1 MARRTR
7 DPKKEASW
15 RKLTS
20 GQQHSGQTVREYC
33 QANALAE
40 SSFWFWKR
48 ELARRDA
55 EQPSRRPGGASLK
68 RRQGRQR
75 TPRLPALVPV
85 TIGPARNTTAPI
97 EVLLSQGVSVRVASS
112 CDEALLRLVLSVL
125 ESGA

>member
-33 QANALAE
+33 RANALAE

-55 EQPSRRPGGASLK
+55 EKPSRRPGGQSLK
-68 RRQGRQR
+68 HHKGRQR

-85 TIGPARNTTAPI
+85 TIGPAVSTTAPI
-97 EVLLSQGVSVRVASS
+97 EVLLSRGVSVRVSAG
-112 CDEALLRLVLSVL
+112 CDEAMLSMVLSVL

>member
-15 RKLTS
+15 RKLTAA
-20 GQQHSGQTVREYC
+20 QRHSGQTVREYC
-33 QANALAE
+33 QANGLAE

-55 EQPSRRPGGASLK
+55 ERPGRRPVGARPE
-68 RRQGRQR
+68 RRQGRER
-75 TPRLPALVPV
+75 TPRVPALIPV
-85 TIGPARNTTAPI
+85 TIGPAMHTTAPL

-112 CDEALLRLVLSVL
+112 CDEALLRMVLSVL